1 MGVLCWSSQK
11 SALTRPDVHFGPKQ
25 TSASALPMSAFDPKR
40 TLDAPLLWHPNL
52 LGFELNWRR
61 PKPRGDGTC
70 AGEISLKVLP
80 ARQRLG
86 QLRRAPSLSRSGAS
100 ASSWDSRKM
109 TPKQTRA

>member
-86 QLRRAPSLSRSGAS
+86 QLRRAHSLSRSGAS
-100 ASSWDSRKM
+100 ASSLDSRKM